1 MIFITDE
8 SNLQFNWQDHPV
20 QGLYFYRSGMP
31 FHTKVIGIIDQ
42 LQQKYKQIHFYAIDA
57 EQFSGS
63 CIRFAVESVP
73 TVVVLKDAKEVKRI
87 EGSVKTQDFIDP
99 FDDICTT

>member
-8 SNLQFNWQDHPV
+8 SDLKFNWQDHPIH
-20 QGLYFYRSGMP
+20 GLYFYRSNMP
-31 FHTKVIGIIDQ
+31 FHAKMIGIIEQ
-42 LQQKYKQIHFYAIDA
+42 LQQKYKQTYFYAIDTD
-57 EQFSGS
+57 QFSGS

-73 TVVVLKDAKEVKRI
+73 TLVVLKDAKEVKRI
-87 EGSVKTQDFIDP
+87 ESSVKTQDFVDL